1 MVKHSGGPANASSTD
16 RPRQLAS
23 WRRIWRRVIVP
34 VLAIVVIA
42 SVIWW
47 LESRQGPGTSPS
59 GEEYGPRDLPVAL
72 VPPAMEVGL
81 HEGKLAPN
89 FLLETLDGGEM
100 RLSDLRGQAVV
111 INFWA
116 TWCKPCRKEIP
127 ELVDAYNSYR
137 DRGLI
142 ILGVNMQEGKGIV
155 RPFAE
160 EFGMK
165 FPIPIDRDGEVGDSY
180 RILGLPTTYFV
191 DRGGVVRSVFTG
203 PFVEQGQGTNVQ
215 GAIEENELLK
225 RIEQILK

>member
-1 MVKHSGGPANASSTD
+1 
-16 RPRQLAS
+16 
-23 WRRIWRRVIVP
+23 
-34 VLAIVVIA
+34 
-42 SVIWW
+42 
-47 LESRQGPGTSPS
+47 
-59 GEEYGPRDLPVAL
+59 
-72 VPPAMEVGL
+72 MEVGL

-116 TWCKPCRKEIP
+116 TWCKPCRKEIL